1 MRNRFWLAAVLLL
14 ALFAPPALKAQ
25 SLGQIFGG
33 YSYLRS
39 DVPVVT
45 IAGVS
50 SLCVPPACLLP
61 SGSASFQT
69 HGWNVSAG
77 LKTFPFTRLTAD
89 FSGHYGDFAG
99 ARITTRTYLFGPE
112 FSLPLRYSPFF
123 HILAGRAHKDEA
135 GYKQAVFATA
145 MGGGLDVKAAPFIKI
160 RLFQIDYLRTSFDG
174 QVQNRTRLSAGVV
187 LSF

>member
-1 MRNRFWLAAVLLL
+1 MRKVSGLAVLILL
-14 ALFAPPALKAQ
+14 PLFAPPALHAQ
-25 SLGQIFGG
+25 ALGQIFGG

-39 DVPVVT
+39 DAPVVT
-45 IAGVS
+45 VLGVS
-50 SLCVPPACLLP
+50 SLCAPPACLVP

-99 ARITTRTYLFGPE
+99 AKITTRTYLFGPE

-135 GYKQAVFATA
+135 GYKQAVLATA

-160 RLFQIDYLRTSFDG
+160 RLFQIDYLRTSFDS
-174 QVQNRTRLSAGVV
+174 QVQNRMRISAGVV